1 MHSLRNHRTST
12 LYGFCAA
19 AQATICYTGDIS
31 DPRKTKYTLD
41 YYLEMADALVSH
53 GLHTLCI
60 KDMVRRALALQHHRI
75 MTARPT

>member
-1 MHSLRNHRTST
+1 LPT
-12 LYGFCAA
+12 A

-41 YYLEMADALVSH
+41 YYLEMADALVGH

-60 KDMVRRALALQHHRI
+60 KDMVRETDTRNKSHLMI
-75 MTARPT
+75 